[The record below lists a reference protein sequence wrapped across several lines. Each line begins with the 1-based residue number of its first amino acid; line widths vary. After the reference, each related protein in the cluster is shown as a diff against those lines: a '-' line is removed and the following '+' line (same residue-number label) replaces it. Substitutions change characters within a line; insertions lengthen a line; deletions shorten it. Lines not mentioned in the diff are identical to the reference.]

1 MESNLIWLLVNK
13 AAYLLQNYWFKK
25 CIFANANLKINMAI
39 KIDATNILLENIIN
53 AIQDVK
59 GQEIISLDLRKLD
72 TAISKYFVICT
83 GNSNTQV
90 KAIEGSIKKSISK
103 NLEEKPFNVEGSNV
117 GEWILM
123 DYSDIIVH
131 IFQEKTRNFYNIED
145 FWGDAKLIT
154 YKD

>member
-39 KIDATNILLENIIN
+39 KIDATNILLKNIIT

-59 GQEIISLDLRKLD
+59 GQKIISLDLRKLD

-131 IFQEKTRNFYNIED
+131 IFQEKTRSFYNIED
-145 FWGDAKLIT
+145 FWGDAKFIT

>member
-13 AAYLLQNYWFKK
+13 ADYLLRNYWFKK

-59 GQEIISLDLRKLD
+59 GQDIISLDLRKLD

-145 FWGDAKLIT
+145 FWGDAKVIT

>member
-90 KAIEGSIKKSISK
+90 KAIEGNIKKSISK
-103 NLEEKPFNVEGSNV
+103 NLEEKPFSIEGSNI

-131 IFQEKTRNFYNIED
+131 IFQEKTRNFYNIEG
-145 FWGDAKLIT
+145 FWGDAKFIT

>member
-53 AIQDVK
+53 AIKDVK

-72 TAISKYFVICT
+72 TAISNYFVICT

-145 FWGDAKLIT
+145 FWGDAKVIT

>member
-13 AAYLLQNYWFKK
+13 AAYILQNYWFKK

-59 GQEIISLDLRKLD
+59 GQGIISLDLRKLD

-103 NLEEKPFNVEGSNV
+103 NLDEKPFNVEGSNI

-145 FWGDAKLIT
+145 FWGDAKVIT

>member
-123 DYSDIIVH
+123 DYSDIVVH

-145 FWGDAKLIT
+145 FWGDAKFIT